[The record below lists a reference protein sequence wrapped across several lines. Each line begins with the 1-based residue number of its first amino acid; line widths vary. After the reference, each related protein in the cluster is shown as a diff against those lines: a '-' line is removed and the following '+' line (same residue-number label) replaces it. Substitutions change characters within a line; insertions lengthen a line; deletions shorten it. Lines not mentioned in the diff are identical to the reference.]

1 MKHHLLALGMVVVL
15 ALGGAVVGALAG
27 RSSPTK
33 STVTV
38 TVREYRI
45 SLSVKTLPAGPVLL
59 VVHNAG
65 RFAHALSVSG
75 PGLATVST
83 PAIKPGATK
92 MLSVTFGGGTVRV
105 WCPVGGHAAL
115 GMKASLAVRGAPIT
129 PIVTSTNSTTG
140 GGGGYNDY
148 GP

>member
-65 RFAHALSVSG
+65 HVAHALSVSG
-75 PGLATVST
+75 PGLATRTT
-83 PAIKPGATK
+83 PVIEPGATK
-92 MLSVTFGGGTVRV
+92 TLRVMFGGGTFRV
-105 WCPVGGHAAL
+105 WCPVGGHAAA
-115 GMKASLAVRGAPIT
+115 GMKASLTAHGPLV
-129 PIVTSTNSTTG
+129 PIVTSTDSTTA
-140 GGGGYNDY
+140 GGGYGY